1 MFPFILTGVKE
12 ASERAILQLRTLQ
25 NQYVMAV
32 RRASQ
37 IGEAHPTTAI
47 FQSQDLLRPFLL
59 AANYPNASP
68 HLLDISLKGMA
79 LLLQGDAICPGDGI
93 HMVRVWTIQ
102 ANVCA
107 SSLADKKT
115 MPRPAIPSSATSWLG
130 NMLSTS
136 TPDVSSSAPQSHKRD
151 ASEKLAL
158 DLLRCLIQLVDK
170 DDMEVTDEQWTASV
184 NLCCILGSICINV
197 VHQAAKATLHQVL
210 GILYQS
216 QTEHTVNTWNDMLH
230 LVLRENTELTGA
242 FQSGK
247 IVTPSPTLCL
257 ELMNR
262 LLREHSAWFQRNSD
276 VVVHT
281 RAVATTLLK
290 ENVKSFEL
298 VWRSYALASSILIF
312 EVEEGRAKLLEEV
325 VRAVVKA
332 TEDCRTHHDFE
343 DGYIFLD
350 EVYDPKAKG
359 ARPLATLIPDS
370 LLWRAGLALETLYM
384 ILEKNLGNHIVAV
397 AEAISDFATIGAS
410 CRDHIL
416 QLTEIRLIDDKI
428 PSLLRKAEE
437 IQSTATTGQKSSE
450 AKTTV
455 VTSCHMGE
463 SLSIAVSCIFLIA
476 KISSD
481 AFAPTLA
488 VLQHFLK
495 RFPGSNTIIEKTLVA
510 YSRLARVIQT
520 ENALQ
525 SSALLASLCKLSLPS
540 WGKKDSNCQLQDHHT
555 SALLCLLNIIH
566 QNYDHL
572 GTEWNIVMRTF
583 EELSTLSVASSKL
596 SDQSY
601 QDALAISLV
610 YSRIAPLTTC
620 MSVKS
625 LTFLLDALVEI
636 AIVSTNKTFAN
647 DEISDFEGA
656 KKGSI
661 EAKESGI
668 GGKLLGFAGRALLG
682 NQSPDTHDGP
692 EYDSVPEVTKRV
704 KKMFFGDY
712 RKEFLQRVTI
722 SKRGTTMDI
731 RRSLSFSLMVL
742 TDTAFDNTFRYR
754 TCALAIS
761 SHLCELTTSS
771 AVRNYA
777 METFSLIVASELS
790 EDCPLPAAFVGPS
803 KLLTVSPMPKELLAV
818 VSMANRTSPNEV
830 PKDIK
835 EPLSQV
841 DLLSPLCDTIRQ
853 CDSSEVAEV
862 GIVAI
867 QSILENTGHHLSEAV
882 WAIVIDTMS
891 SLAGDPP
898 KEREQDRTGSDW
910 SACCMVAFRC
920 LKLIVDEFLEHLPPL
935 SEDSSMAPRINLLEC
950 CFSFGSSRHDVNIS
964 LTSVGL
970 LWTIADQDT
979 DTTSIDKAL
988 SKLVL
993 LCSDSRTEVRNCAVN
1008 TLFSCIVGRGQS
1020 FSELQWEVC
1029 ICTTVFDVYEAVLLK
1044 GGGVCANALLSE
1056 TNGVVMK
1063 ETRYKVNVH
1072 HSRDSVDKQWAG
1084 TELLVLQGLSRV
1096 LRHFFPRL
1104 LATTE
1109 IFRVEVGKSLTNL
1122 EDPWFFQAWIRIL
1135 RHSFNAAKQSGGRDT
1150 LDLRIAGT
1158 DLIIL
1163 CNQLSCQEGI
1173 QAALTP
1179 ARVGTNME
1187 VVNGALRSV
1196 RNATGKSQTEEA
1208 PISETVDKWRR
1219 EMFMTSF
1226 DILDEYRDFV
1236 EHDEAEE
1243 RSKETKYVYLEST
1256 QVHVLQRLTTGLGK
1270 LYECCKNHELSPER
1284 CKHLRRRPS
1293 SAQRYLAVGSVDT
1306 VYKEDLEGRFVQLIA
1321 TIIKNAVGDQG
1332 TRYLTHAQREAFDLL
1347 RTMVAGSSN
1356 EALRVLAV
1364 MAGSS
1369 FFWLFVPSETDEH
1382 DEESDLNAA
1391 IFEVLG
1397 REAAKVVAEEISK
1410 GSIAHETKVQVLCRI
1425 LSVFVAENDKDCW
1438 TVELSSGKKESKEHK
1453 KKRSYTLLVP
1463 VMEAG
1468 VTSAAELEKSES
1480 DSDFS
1485 LLLELL
1491 WEKVLTVLV
1500 QMLTPIQSI
1509 STVPYISQTSNLAEL
1524 VNSAVTHIPD
1534 RKKDDLCSLLENAVT
1549 ISMDVAR
1556 GHALD
1561 KNGDSEKRKFKKR
1574 HDEAL
1579 SIGRECFGGLCR
1591 LNPDSVS
1598 LRLSAKKSL
1607 QDALDSL
1614 MRNGGREDDIN
1625 VEIALALLQA
1635 IKSGLFVEGLVIHIF
1650 PQLCKLL
1657 TIDSP
1662 RLRAEVGKL
1671 MESVDIGKAL
1681 ADAST
1686 RLEATENKVEL
1697 LERENEDLLTA
1708 IDELREENERL
1719 HRDVAI
1725 FSASS
1730 ALT

>member
-1 MFPFILTGVKE
+1 MKE

-37 IGEAHPTTAI
+37 TGEAHPTTAM

-68 HLLDISLKGMA
+68 YLLDISLKGMS
-79 LLLQGDAICPGDGI
+79 LLIQGDAICPGDGV

-107 SSLADKKT
+107 SSLSDKKT
-115 MPRPAIPSSATSWLG
+115 MPRPATRSSATSWLG

-136 TPDVSSSAPQSHKRD
+136 TPDVSSSAPQSHKRE

-158 DLLRCLIQLVDK
+158 DLLRCLIQLVDNG
-170 DDMEVTDEQWTASV
+170 DMEVTDEQWTASV
-184 NLCCILGSICINV
+184 NLCCILGNIRINV
-197 VHQAAKATLHQVL
+197 IHQAAKATLHQVL

-216 QTEHTVNTWNDMLH
+216 QTEHAVNTWNDMLH

-262 LLREHSAWFQRNSD
+262 LLRGHSEWFQRNAD

-298 VWRSYALASSILIF
+298 VWRSYALASSILVI
-312 EVEEGRAKLLEEV
+312 EVEEGRTRLLEEV

-359 ARPLATLIPDS
+359 AKPLATLIPDS

-384 ILEKNLGNHIVAV
+384 ILEKNLGDYVVAV

-410 CRDHIL
+410 CRDHML
-416 QLTEIRLIDDKI
+416 QLTETRLMDDRI
-428 PSLLRKAEE
+428 PSLFRKAEE
-437 IQSTATTGQKSSE
+437 IQSTATTGQKLSE
-450 AKTTV
+450 TKATV

-476 KISSD
+476 KISND
-481 AFAPTLA
+481 AFVPTLA

-495 RFPGSNTIIEKTLVA
+495 RFPGSNTITEKTLVA
-510 YSRLARVIQT
+510 YAHLARVIQT
-520 ENALQ
+520 ESVLQ
-525 SSALLASLCKLSLPS
+525 SNALLASLCKLSLPS
-540 WGKKDSNCQLQDHHT
+540 WGKQDSNCQLQDHHT

-572 GTEWNIVMRTF
+572 GTEWNILMRTF
-583 EELSTLSVASSKL
+583 EELSTLSIASSKL

-647 DEISDFEGA
+647 DESTDFEGA
-656 KKGSI
+656 RKGPT
-661 EAKESGI
+661 EARESGI

-682 NQSPDTHDGP
+682 NQSTDSHDGP
-692 EYDSVPEVTKRV
+692 ECDVVPEVPKRV

-712 RKEFLQRVTI
+712 RKEFLQRLTI
-722 SKRGTTMDI
+722 SRRGATIDVG
-731 RRSLSFSLMVL
+731 RSLSFSLMVL

-777 METFSLIVASELS
+777 METFSMIVASELS
-790 EDCPLPAAFVGPS
+790 GDFPLPAGFIGPS
-803 KLLTVSPMPKELLAV
+803 KLLTVSPKQNELLAV
-818 VSMANRTSPNEV
+818 VSMANHTSPDEV

-841 DLLSPLCDTIRQ
+841 DLLSPLCDTIQ
-853 CDSSEVAEV
+853 ECVSSEVAEV
-862 GIVAI
+862 GIIAI
-867 QSILENTGHHLSEAV
+867 QSILENTGHNLSEAV
-882 WAIVIDTMS
+882 WAIIIDAMS

-898 KEREQDRTGSDW
+898 KEGEPDRTGSDW

-935 SEDSSMAPRINLLEC
+935 SEDSSTSPRTSLLEC
-950 CFSFGSSRHDVNIS
+950 CFSFGSSRHDVNTS

-970 LWTIADQDT
+970 LWTIADQDI
-979 DTTSIDKAL
+979 DTTSIDRAL

-993 LCSDSRTEVRNCAVN
+993 LCSDSRTEVRNCAVH
-1008 TLFSCIVGRGQS
+1008 TLFSCIVGRGQT
-1020 FSELQWEVC
+1020 FSEPQWEAC
-1029 ICTTVFDVYEAVLLK
+1029 ICTAVFDVYATVLSK
-1044 GGGVCANALLSE
+1044 GGGVCANVLLAE
-1056 TNGVVMK
+1056 TYGVVAK

-1096 LRHFFPRL
+1096 LRNFFPRL

-1109 IFRVEVGKSLTNL
+1109 NLRVEIGKSLTNS
-1122 EDPWFFQAWIRIL
+1122 EDPWFFQSWIRIL
-1135 RHSFNAAKQSGGRDT
+1135 RYSFNAAKQSGGRDT
-1150 LDLRIAGT
+1150 LDLRIAAT

-1196 RNATGKSQTEEA
+1196 RDATGKSQTEEVH
-1208 PISETVDKWRR
+1208 PSETVDKWRKV
-1219 EMFMTSF
+1219 MFMTSF
-1226 DILDEYRDFV
+1226 EILDEYRDFV

-1243 RSKETKYVYLEST
+1243 RTKETKYVYLEST
-1256 QVHVLQRLTTGLGK
+1256 QVHVLQRLASGLGK
-1270 LYECCKNHELSPER
+1270 LYECCKNQELSPER
-1284 CKHLRRRPS
+1284 CRHLRRRPS
-1293 SAQRYLAVGSVDT
+1293 SAHRYLAIGSVDT
-1306 VYKEDLEGRFVQLIA
+1306 VYKEDLEGRFVKLIA
-1321 TIIKNAVGDQG
+1321 TIITNAVGDQG

-1356 EALRVLAV
+1356 EALRVLAI

-1369 FFWLFVPSETDEH
+1369 FFWLFVQSETDEH

-1391 IFEVLG
+1391 VFEALG

-1410 GSIAHETKVQVLCRI
+1410 GSLADETKVQVLCRI
-1425 LSVFVAENDKDCW
+1425 LSVFVAENDKDSW
-1438 TVELSSGKKESKEHK
+1438 TVELLSEKKESKEHK

-1468 VTSAAELEKSES
+1468 LASAAELEKSES
-1480 DSDFS
+1480 ESDFG
-1485 LLLELL
+1485 LLLDLL

-1500 QMLTPIQSI
+1500 QMLTPIQSA
-1509 STVPYISQTSNLAEL
+1509 STVPYISQTNNLAEL
-1524 VNSAVTHIPD
+1524 VHSAVTHIPD
-1534 RKKDDLCSLLENAVT
+1534 RKKDELCTVLTNAVT
-1549 ISMDVAR
+1549 ISMNVAR
-1556 GHALD
+1556 GHAKGD
-1561 KNGDSEKRKFKKR
+1561 NGESEKRKFKKR

-1591 LNPDSVS
+1591 LNPDSAS
-1598 LRLSAKKSL
+1598 LRSSAKKSL

-1614 MRNGGREDDIN
+1614 MRIGGCEDDVN
-1625 VEIALALLQA
+1625 VEIAQAMLQA
-1635 IKSGLFVEGLVIHIF
+1635 IKSGLHVEGLVIHIF

-1657 TIDSP
+1657 AMDSS
-1662 RLRAEVGKL
+1662 RLRAQVGNL